1 MRRDS
6 LKTIGFVL
14 LFVVI
19 AVLVICF
26 DDIKAMVNEVMM
38 EQTQITNAAME
49 PEIVDLAKCLNK
61 MGAKIE
67 GAGTKKK
74 TVTLMFPVTKAN
86 SESG

>member
-26 DDIKAMVNEVMM
+26 DDIKTMVNDAMM
-38 EQTQITNAAME
+38 EQTQSL
-49 PEIVDLAKCLNK
+49 VDKLLR
-61 MGAKIE
+61 
-67 GAGTKKK
+67 
-74 TVTLMFPVTKAN
+74 
-86 SESG
+86 